1 MWIADSC
8 FPAPKQTVHGGAQ
21 CWRWNFWEFS
31 EAGCQARVLLENPL
45 LLNWPSP
52 SHTHYDKLT
61 SEKSL
66 SKCSQRANSRLMRS
80 WKLWILMRVCL
91 DLWRQAD
98 VMCFTF
104 KKNLNEKIKFCVFEY
119 NTCTL
124 QTLKQ
129 YNCKW
134 KFFPFSLTHILCFAV
149 CTVLWQKPSFVPG
162 MNEGMCVCEWER
174 DSSQA
179 KWQDAGYQEEISA
192 WMKWAPTFVT
202 HMRTYTHSEG
212 NQRTKRWKCV

>member
-1 MWIADSC
+1 MHSRRKCADRWLM
-8 FPAPKQTVHGGAQ
+8 FPCSKTNSPWRSTVLTLEFLGIFGSWLSGQTAPGKSSFIKEDHLHLTHIQQ
-21 CWRWNFWEFS
+21 
-31 EAGCQARVLLENPL
+31 
-45 LLNWPSP
+45 LNYSD
-52 SHTHYDKLT
+52 YDKLT

-91 DLWRQAD
+91 GLWRHAD
-98 VMCFTF
+98 VMCFTC
-104 KKNLNEKIKFCVFEY
+104 KKNLNEKKKFCVFEY

-134 KFFPFSLTHILCFAV
+134 KLFPFSLTHTLCFAV

-162 MNEGMCVCEWER
+162 MNEGMCVCVSER
-174 DSSQA
+174 EILLKLSGRMQA
-179 KWQDAGYQEEISA
+179 
-192 WMKWAPTFVT
+192 T
-202 HMRTYTHSEG
+202 R
-212 NQRTKRWKCV
+212 KR